1 MRRLIGTVAAL
12 MAAWPALAD
21 DADVL
26 SAEATA
32 ESAGTWRFAVTV
44 SHPDG
49 GWDHYADAWEVVAP
63 DGRVLGTR
71 VLAHP
76 HVNEQPFTRS
86 LGGIA
91 VPADLREVVIRAH
104 CSVDGDGGRFIT
116 LTWPGYTGILQAMA
130 PGVIWVSALL
140 AVLLSLDR
148 LFKQDYDD
156 GSLDQ
161 LMLSPNPL
169 MILVLS
175 KVTAHWLLT
184 GLPLVI
190 IAPLLGLFMS
200 LPMDAVTVLIYS
212 LLLGTPVLSLVGAIG
227 VSLTVAV
234 NRGGVLLSLIILPL
248 YIPILIFGANAV
260 DVATDGLPV
269 TGQLLFLG
277 AVLALAASL
286 APLATS
292 VALRITASR

>member
-1 MRRLIGTVAAL
+1 MLRAFYYLLIRDLRLAL
-12 MAAWPALAD
+12 RNRHELANPLIFFILVVSLFPL
-21 DADVL
+21 AVTP
-26 SAEATA
+26 TA
-32 ESAGTWRFAVTV
+32 EV
-44 SHPDG
+44 
-49 GWDHYADAWEVVAP
+49 
-63 DGRVLGTR
+63 
-71 VLAHP
+71 
-76 HVNEQPFTRS
+76 
-86 LGGIA
+86 
-91 VPADLREVVIRAH
+91 
-104 CSVDGDGGRFIT
+104 
-116 LTWPGYTGILQAMA
+116 LQAMA

-169 MILVLS
+169 MILVFA

-190 IAPLLGLFMS
+190 IAPLLGLFMAM
-200 LPMDAVTVLIYS
+200 PTDAVSVLIYS
-212 LLLGTPVLSLVGAIG
+212 LLLGTPILSLIGAIG

-234 NRGGVLLSLIILPL
+234 NRGGVLLSLIVLPL

-260 DVATDGLPV
+260 DVAMDGLSV
-269 TGQLLFLG
+269 KGQLFFLA
-277 AVLALAASL
+277 AVLALAISL

>member
-1 MRRLIGTVAAL
+1 MLAAYYHLLVRDLRLAL
-12 MAAWPALAD
+12 RSRHELANPLIFFVLVVSLFPLAVTPTD
-21 DADVL
+21 DA
-26 SAEATA
+26 
-32 ESAGTWRFAVTV
+32 
-44 SHPDG
+44 
-49 GWDHYADAWEVVAP
+49 
-63 DGRVLGTR
+63 
-71 VLAHP
+71 
-76 HVNEQPFTRS
+76 
-86 LGGIA
+86 
-91 VPADLREVVIRAH
+91 LR
-104 CSVDGDGGRFIT
+104 
-116 LTWPGYTGILQAMA
+116 AMA

-148 LFKQDYDD
+148 LFKQDYED

-169 MILVLS
+169 VILVLA

-190 IAPLLGLFMS
+190 ISPLLGLFLAMPAS
-200 LPMDAVTVLIYS
+200 AVEVLVYS
-212 LLLGTPVLSLVGAIG
+212 LLLGTPVLSLIGAIG

-234 NRGGVLLSLIILPL
+234 NRGGVLLSLIVLPL

-260 DVATDGLPV
+260 DVASDGLSV
-269 TGQLLFLG
+269 RGQLLFLA
-277 AVLALAASL
+277 AVLELSLSL

>member
-1 MRRLIGTVAAL
+1 MLKAFYHLLLRDLRLAL
-12 MAAWPALAD
+12 RNRHELANPLIFF
-21 DADVL
+21 VL
-26 SAEATA
+26 VVTL
-32 ESAGTWRFAVTV
+32 FPLAVT
-44 SHPDG
+44 PT
-49 GWDHYADAWEVVAP
+49 DAA
-63 DGRVLGTR
+63 
-71 VLAHP
+71 
-76 HVNEQPFTRS
+76 
-86 LGGIA
+86 
-91 VPADLREVVIRAH
+91 
-104 CSVDGDGGRFIT
+104 
-116 LTWPGYTGILQAMA
+116 LQAMA

-169 MILVLS
+169 MILVFA
-175 KVTAHWLLT
+175 KVAAHWLLT

-190 IAPLLGLFMS
+190 VAPLLGLFMA
-200 LPMDAVTVLIYS
+200 LPADAISILIYS

-234 NRGGVLLSLIILPL
+234 NRGGVLLSLIVLPL

-260 DVATDGLPV
+260 DVASDGLSV
-269 TGQLLFLG
+269 KGQLLFLA
-277 AVLALAASL
+277 AVLALAVSL
-286 APLATS
+286 APLATA

>member
-1 MRRLIGTVAAL
+1 MLKAYYHLLLRDLRLAFRNRHE
-12 MAAWPALAD
+12 LANPLIFF
-21 DADVL
+21 VL
-26 SAEATA
+26 VVTL
-32 ESAGTWRFAVTV
+32 FPLAVTPT
-44 SHPDG
+44 PD
-49 GWDHYADAWEVVAP
+49 A
-63 DGRVLGTR
+63 
-71 VLAHP
+71 
-76 HVNEQPFTRS
+76 
-86 LGGIA
+86 
-91 VPADLREVVIRAH
+91 
-104 CSVDGDGGRFIT
+104 
-116 LTWPGYTGILQAMA
+116 LQAMA

-148 LFKQDYDD
+148 LFKQDYED

-169 MILVLS
+169 VILVLA
-175 KVTAHWLLT
+175 KVTAHWFLT

-200 LPMDAVTVLIYS
+200 LPAEAVSVLVYS
-212 LLLGTPVLSLVGAIG
+212 LLLGTPVLSLIGAIG

-260 DVATDGLPV
+260 DVAVDGMPV

-277 AVLALAASL
+277 AVLALAVSL

>member
-1 MRRLIGTVAAL
+1 MLNAFYHLLI
-12 MAAWPALAD
+12 
-21 DADVL
+21 
-26 SAEATA
+26 
-32 ESAGTWRFAVTV
+32 R
-44 SHPDG
+44 
-49 GWDHYADAWEVVAP
+49 
-63 DGRVLGTR
+63 
-71 VLAHP
+71 
-76 HVNEQPFTRS
+76 
-86 LGGIA
+86 
-91 VPADLREVVIRAH
+91 DLRLALRSRHELANPLIFFVLVVSLFPLAVSPTTEALR
-104 CSVDGDGGRFIT
+104 
-116 LTWPGYTGILQAMA
+116 AMA

-169 MILVLS
+169 VILVFA

-184 GLPLVI
+184 GLPLVL

-200 LPMDAVTVLIYS
+200 LPVEAVKVLVYS
-212 LLLGTPVLSLVGAIG
+212 LLLGTPVLSLIGAIG

-260 DVATDGLPV
+260 DVAIDGLSV
-269 TGQLLFLG
+269 RGQLLFL
-277 AVLALAASL
+277 ASMLALAISL

>member
-1 MRRLIGTVAAL
+1 MLNAFYHLLIRDLRLAL
-12 MAAWPALAD
+12 RNRHELVNPLIFF
-21 DADVL
+21 VL
-26 SAEATA
+26 VVSL
-32 ESAGTWRFAVTV
+32 FPLAVTPT
-44 SHPDG
+44 S
-49 GWDHYADAWEVVAP
+49 DA
-63 DGRVLGTR
+63 
-71 VLAHP
+71 
-76 HVNEQPFTRS
+76 
-86 LGGIA
+86 
-91 VPADLREVVIRAH
+91 LR
-104 CSVDGDGGRFIT
+104 
-116 LTWPGYTGILQAMA
+116 AMA

-148 LFKQDYDD
+148 LFKQDYED

-169 MILVLS
+169 MILVLA
-175 KVTAHWLLT
+175 KVLAHWLLT

-200 LPMDAVTVLIYS
+200 LPASAVEVLIYS

-234 NRGGVLLSLIILPL
+234 NQGGVLLSLIILPL

-260 DVATDGLPV
+260 DVAADGLSV
-269 TGQLLFLG
+269 RGQLLFLA
-277 AVLALAASL
+277 AVLALALSL

>member
-1 MRRLIGTVAAL
+1 MLAAYYHLLVRDLRLAFRSRHE
-12 MAAWPALAD
+12 LANPLIFFILVVSLFPLAVTPTD
-21 DADVL
+21 DA
-26 SAEATA
+26 
-32 ESAGTWRFAVTV
+32 
-44 SHPDG
+44 
-49 GWDHYADAWEVVAP
+49 
-63 DGRVLGTR
+63 
-71 VLAHP
+71 
-76 HVNEQPFTRS
+76 
-86 LGGIA
+86 
-91 VPADLREVVIRAH
+91 
-104 CSVDGDGGRFIT
+104 
-116 LTWPGYTGILQAMA
+116 LQTMA

-148 LFKQDYDD
+148 LFKQDYED

-169 MILVLS
+169 VILVLA

-190 IAPLLGLFMS
+190 IAPLLGLFLAM
-200 LPMDAVTVLIYS
+200 PATAVEVLVYS
-212 LLLGTPVLSLVGAIG
+212 LLLGTPVLSLIGAIG

-260 DVATDGLPV
+260 DVAGDGLSV
-269 TGQLLFLG
+269 RGQLLFLA
-277 AVLALAASL
+277 AVLALALSL
-286 APLATS
+286 APLATA